1 MAEAIEDLTVKLRA
15 ELAKTKDVD
24 DAVLNVVRESF
35 KQSSTIRFEGN
46 GYSAEWVTEA
56 EGRGLKNLRRT
67 PEALAELE
75 APAVKALF
83 QSLGLLSEAEL
94 ESRFHVRVERYVKD
108 MLIELHTLAQMVD
121 TFVLPAGYAYA
132 NALVQGAANAK
143 AAGITQVPQVAAAER
158 VSALL
163 VELEAGRTTLAA
175 VIDHAEHTHGDPT
188 ACARLLTGEGA
199 EAMAA
204 VRRAC
209 DALELLVP
217 DDQWALPKYREM
229 LFPV

>member
-1 MAEAIEDLTVKLRA
+1 
-15 ELAKTKDVD
+15 
-24 DAVLNVVRESF
+24 
-35 KQSSTIRFEGN
+35 
-46 GYSAEWVTEA
+46 
-56 EGRGLKNLRRT
+56 
-67 PEALAELE
+67 
-75 APAVKALF
+75 
-83 QSLGLLSEAEL
+83 
-94 ESRFHVRVERYVKD
+94 
-108 MLIELHTLAQMVD
+108 MVD

-204 VRRAC
+204 VRKAS